1 MENKSTKSVR
11 ARVLLTLLILILAII
26 LGVFFVYRNNIK
38 AVWRGLTTDTGDIS
52 EMIQNSQTQTKNA
65 LSDAGM
71 NVSEDD
77 FNKLNNGDLSQEEI
91 EAIIYDSLSGAETDP
106 VKKPVSDTGSETV
119 AEGETPGDKADSGDG
134 KTTGSSAEPSSKDQ
148 PSSDGKQP
156 SSAPGGQSENAS
168 GKTPSSG
175 KNPSGSKDASGSKP
189 SGSTQT
195 KDPTAASTTPTRTP
209 STTQGTFLPQ
219 PGTTSPIGTAK
230 LSEEEYNKKVA
241 ELVAKIYVIKAN
253 FTSTLSAFE
262 SNIIASYKALPKEQH
277 TTATKAKIV
286 SDNMGYVTG
295 LEAQCDAQIKAVTDE
310 LSALMKE
317 NGKDTSLVDAINS
330 AYQSEKEL
338 KKAYY
343 ISLYK

>member
-26 LGVFFVYRNNIK
+26 LGVFFVYRDNIK
-38 AVWRGLTTDTGDIS
+38 AVWRGLTTDTGDIG
-52 EMIQNSQTQTKNA
+52 EMIQKSQTQTKNA

-91 EAIIYDSLSGAETDP
+91 EAIIYDSLSGAEKDP
-106 VKKPVSDTGSETV
+106 VKEPVSDTGSETA
-119 AEGETPGDKADSGDG
+119 AEGETPGNKADSGDG

-175 KNPSGSKDASGSKP
+175 KNPSGSKP

-195 KDPTAASTTPTRTP
+195 KDPTAASTT
-209 STTQGTFLPQ
+209 QGTFSPQ

-295 LEAQCDAQIKAVTDE
+295 LEAQCDAQVKAVTDE

-330 AYQSEKEL
+330 AYKSEKEL

>member
-26 LGVFFVYRNNIK
+26 LGVFFVYRDNIK
-38 AVWRGLTTDTGDIS
+38 AVWRGLTTDTGDIG
-52 EMIQNSQTQTKNA
+52 EMIQKSQTQTKNA

-91 EAIIYDSLSGAETDP
+91 EAIIYDSLSGAEKDP
-106 VKKPVSDTGSETV
+106 VKEPVSDTGSETA
-119 AEGETPGDKADSGDG
+119 AEGETPGNKADSGDG
-134 KTTGSSAEPSSKDQ
+134 KTTGSSAEPSSKNQ

-175 KNPSGSKDASGSKP
+175 KNPSGSKDTSGSKP

-195 KDPTAASTTPTRTP
+195 KDPTAASTTP
-209 STTQGTFLPQ
+209 STTQGTFSPQ

-295 LEAQCDAQIKAVTDE
+295 LEAQCDAQVKAVTDE

-330 AYQSEKEL
+330 AYKSEKEL

>member
-1 MENKSTKSVR
+1 MEKKSTKPVR
-11 ARVLLTLLILILAII
+11 ARILLTLLILILAII
-26 LGVFFVYRNNIK
+26 FGVIFVYRDNIK
-38 AVWRGLTTDTGDIS
+38 ALWRGLTTDTGEIG
-52 EMIQNSQTQTKNA
+52 EMIQETQKQTKNA

-91 EAIIYDSLSGAETDP
+91 EAIIYDSLTDASNGTADP
-106 VKKPVSDTGSETV
+106 DSGSETP
-119 AEGETPGDKADSGDG
+119 ADDEKGDNADSADG
-134 KTTGSSAEPSSKDQ
+134 KTTGSTDTSSKD
-148 PSSDGKQP
+148 PASGIGKDSSQA
-156 SSAPGGQSENAS
+156 SGGQTGHAS

-175 KNPSGSKDASGSKP
+175 NNPSGGKDTSGGKT

-195 KDPTAASTTPTRTP
+195 KDPAS
-209 STTQGTFLPQ
+209 STTQGTFSPQ
-219 PGTTSPIGTAK
+219 TEITSPNGTAK
-230 LSEEEYNKKVA
+230 LSEEKYNKKVS

-253 FTSTLSAFE
+253 FTSTLSTFE
-262 SNIIASYKALPKEQH
+262 SNIIASYKAFPKEQH

-286 SDNMGYVTG
+286 SDNMGYVAG
-295 LEAQCDAQIKAVTDE
+295 LEAQCDAQVKAVTDE

-330 AYQSEKEL
+330 AYKNEKEL

>member
-52 EMIQNSQTQTKNA
+52 EMIQESQTQTKNA

-91 EAIIYDSLSGAETDP
+91 EAIIYDSLSGAEKDP
-106 VKKPVSDTGSETV
+106 VKKPVPDTGSETA

-175 KNPSGSKDASGSKP
+175 KNPPGSKDTSGSKP

-195 KDPTAASTTPTRTP
+195 KDPTAASTT
-209 STTQGTFLPQ
+209 QGTFSPH

-295 LEAQCDAQIKAVTDE
+295 LEAQCDAQVKAVTDE

-330 AYQSEKEL
+330 AYKNEKEL

>member
-26 LGVFFVYRNNIK
+26 LGVFFVYRDNIK
-38 AVWRGLTTDTGDIS
+38 AVWRGLTTDTGDIG
-52 EMIQNSQTQTKNA
+52 EMIQKSQTQTKNA

-91 EAIIYDSLSGAETDP
+91 EALIYDSLSGAEKDP
-106 VKKPVSDTGSETV
+106 VKEPVSDTGSETA
-119 AEGETPGDKADSGDG
+119 AEGETPGNKADSGDG

-175 KNPSGSKDASGSKP
+175 KNPSGSKP

-195 KDPTAASTTPTRTP
+195 KDPTAASTT
-209 STTQGTFLPQ
+209 QGTFSPQ

-286 SDNMGYVTG
+286 SDNMG
-295 LEAQCDAQIKAVTDE
+295 
-310 LSALMKE
+310 
-317 NGKDTSLVDAINS
+317 
-330 AYQSEKEL
+330 
-338 KKAYY
+338 
-343 ISLYK
+343 

>member
-26 LGVFFVYRNNIK
+26 LGVFFVYRDNIK
-38 AVWRGLTTDTGDIS
+38 AVWRGLTTDTGDIG
-52 EMIQNSQTQTKNA
+52 EMIQKSQTQTKNA

-91 EAIIYDSLSGAETDP
+91 EAIIYDSLSGAEKDP
-106 VKKPVSDTGSETV
+106 VKEPVSDTGSETA
-119 AEGETPGDKADSGDG
+119 AEGETPGNKADSGDG

-175 KNPSGSKDASGSKP
+175 KNPSGSKP
-189 SGSTQT
+189 PGSTQT
-195 KDPTAASTTPTRTP
+195 KDPTAASTT
-209 STTQGTFLPQ
+209 QGTFSPQ

-295 LEAQCDAQIKAVTDE
+295 LEAQCDAQVKAVTDE

-330 AYQSEKEL
+330 AYKSEKEL

>member
-38 AVWRGLTTDTGDIS
+38 AVWRGLTTDTGDIG
-52 EMIQNSQTQTKNA
+52 EMIQKSQTQTKNA

-91 EAIIYDSLSGAETDP
+91 EAIIYDSLSGAEKDP
-106 VKKPVSDTGSETV
+106 VKEPVPDTGSETA

-134 KTTGSSAEPSSKDQ
+134 KTSGSSAEPSSKDQ

-175 KNPSGSKDASGSKP
+175 KNPSGSKDTSGSKP

-195 KDPTAASTTPTRTP
+195 KDPTAASTTP
-209 STTQGTFLPQ
+209 STTQGAFSPQ

-295 LEAQCDAQIKAVTDE
+295 LEAQCDAQVKAVTDE

-330 AYQSEKEL
+330 AYKSEKEL

>member
-1 MENKSTKSVR
+1 MEKKSTKPVR
-11 ARVLLTLLILILAII
+11 ARILLTLLILILAII
-26 LGVFFVYRNNIK
+26 FGVIFVYRDNIK
-38 AVWRGLTTDTGDIS
+38 ALWRGLTTDTGEIG
-52 EMIQNSQTQTKNA
+52 EMIQETQTQTKNA

-91 EAIIYDSLSGAETDP
+91 EAIIYDSLTDASNGTADP
-106 VKKPVSDTGSETV
+106 GSGSETP
-119 AEGETPGDKADSGDG
+119 ADDENGDNADSADG
-134 KTTGSSAEPSSKDQ
+134 KTTDSTDTSSKD
-148 PSSDGKQP
+148 PASGTGKDSSQA
-156 SSAPGGQSENAS
+156 SGGQTGQTS

-175 KNPSGSKDASGSKP
+175 NNPSGGKNTSGSKP

-195 KDPTAASTTPTRTP
+195 KDPAAASTTP
-209 STTQGTFLPQ
+209 STTQGTFSPH

-286 SDNMGYVTG
+286 SDNMGYVAG
-295 LEAQCDAQIKAVTDE
+295 LEAQCDAQVKAVTDE

-330 AYQSEKEL
+330 AYKNEKEL